1 MGGFFMER
9 IEYFAQEITERDQK
23 LEVAKNVVSD
33 HDLWVKTY
41 EEIAQ
46 KAWRKLEKRVLDIV

>member
-1 MGGFFMER
+1 MER
-9 IEYFAQEITERDQK
+9 KEYFAQEIALRDK
-23 LEVAKNVVSD
+23 KMEVAKNIVRN

-46 KAWRKLEKRVLDIV
+46 KAWRKLERRVLDIV

>member
-1 MGGFFMER
+1 MER
-9 IEYFAQEITERDQK
+9 IEYFAQEITEIDKK

-46 KAWRKLEKRVLDIV
+46 KAWKKLERKILDFV

>member
-1 MGGFFMER
+1 MER
-9 IEYFAQEITERDQK
+9 KEYFAQEIVLRDK
-23 LEVAKNVVSD
+23 KIEESKNIVRD

-46 KAWRKLEKRVLDIV
+46 NAWKKLERKILDFV

>member
-1 MGGFFMER
+1 MER
-9 IEYFAQEITERDQK
+9 IEYFAQEIAGRDKK
-23 LEVAKNVVSD
+23 LEEAKNIVRD

>member
-1 MGGFFMER
+1 MER
-9 IEYFAQEITERDQK
+9 IEYFAEEIAIRDKKQEAAI
-23 LEVAKNVVSD
+23 NVVRD

-46 KAWRKLEKRVLDIV
+46 KAWRKLENKLLDFI